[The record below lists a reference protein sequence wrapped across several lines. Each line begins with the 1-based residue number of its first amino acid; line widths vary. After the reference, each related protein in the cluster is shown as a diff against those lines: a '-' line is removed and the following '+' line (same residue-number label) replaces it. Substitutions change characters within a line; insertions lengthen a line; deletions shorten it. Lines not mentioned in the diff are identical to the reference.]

1 MNTDSITVDLPVN
14 EIEFIKKYAE
24 RHKVTISELIDRYVK
39 HLQFFKKNEIH
50 PDLAR
55 ISGILPDKIDV
66 MNDYC
71 QYLMEKHS

>member
-1 MNTDSITVDLPVN
+1 MNTDSLTVNLPVN

-39 HLQFFKKNEIH
+39 HLQFLQKSEIH

-55 ISGILPDKIDV
+55 ISGILPDKLDV
-66 MNDYC
+66 MDAYC
-71 QYLMEKHS
+71 QHVMEKHS